1 MRGNRAS
8 RGEGE
13 TERERERERDNS
25 GGERKWCGLEREKMA
40 WVDLTIGLNQ
50 DLSIRLN

>member
-13 TERERERERDNS
+13 TEREIRGETTKV
-25 GGERKWCGLEREKMA
+25 ERKQHALEREKMA
-40 WVDLTIGLNQ
+40 MVDLTIGLNQ
-50 DLSIRLN
+50 HLSIRLN